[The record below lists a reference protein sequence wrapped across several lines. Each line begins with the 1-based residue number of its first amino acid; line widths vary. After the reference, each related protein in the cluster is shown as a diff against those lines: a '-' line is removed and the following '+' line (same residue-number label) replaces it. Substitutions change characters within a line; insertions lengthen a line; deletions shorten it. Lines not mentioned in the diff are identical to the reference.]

1 METADMTTQREIIV
15 PVFNAAFAQMR
26 QLATRFFIVM
36 ILVLGTAQAAPALA
50 APANSA
56 EAFVQKNIEKGYD
69 ILNDTSL
76 SDEQRQAQF
85 RDFILSFT
93 DLHRI
98 GIFSLGQYA
107 NGASKADIESFIEAF
122 TDYTVAVY
130 ESRLSKYRN
139 ESLKVTGS
147 VERAS
152 DDVVVSA
159 GIVDPI
165 HPNEPIHVAFRVRP
179 ANDGHLIVT
188 DVQVEGVWLALN
200 ERSDL
205 TGFLQQHG
213 GAISALAKSLHLQ
226 AQQVRTSR
234 PGPSG
239 DLISISH

>member
-1 METADMTTQREIIV
+1 MPTQREVIV

-26 QLATRFFIVM
+26 HLATRFSIVLL
-36 ILVLGTAQAAPALA
+36 LVLGSVQAAPAQA

-56 EAFVQKNIEKGYD
+56 EAFVQKNIDKGYD

-76 SDEQRQAQF
+76 SDKQLQAQF

-107 NGASKADIESFIEAF
+107 NGASKTDIESFIEAF
-122 TDYTVAVY
+122 TDYTVAIY

-147 VERAS
+147 VKRAS
-152 DDVVVSA
+152 DDVVVNAS
-159 GIVDPI
+159 IVDPI
-165 HPNEPIHVAFRVRP
+165 HPNEPIHVAFRVRS
-179 ANDGHLIVT
+179 ADDGHLIVT

-200 ERSDL
+200 ERSEL

-213 GAISALAKSLHLQ
+213 GDISALTKSLHLQ
-226 AQQVRTSR
+226 AQQLRTSR

-239 DLISISH
+239 DLISISR